1 MGSFFAWRGGKRTR
15 NERKVPYSKGDIH
28 MEQVSSRFGR
38 TVADMHGTDQDRARL
53 LGRLAIGFGI
63 AVLLGGTVQIALWL
77 FGLII
82 SPNYVPAVIS
92 SVLLMS
98 AIVAATYWL
107 TRQRRFKLATN
118 VFLYTTVGYV
128 TLLVYLI
135 GGVGGPMFVAYL
147 IPIMAAGLFGKTG
160 DGMRIFIISLSCYA
174 LLALL
179 QSQDLIAPIV
189 PLNNAGRSIAALLAF
204 TTAGGL
210 LAYIA
215 MLWSGSTA
223 HFVAQS
229 GEQSEALFHS
239 NQKLLEKNIQQIELG
254 SELSTAAS
262 QLLAA
267 SHQQASGA
275 TEQASAVS
283 EVSTTIEELGSTARQ
298 IAIAAEQV
306 AEASGQTLEN
316 LSEGQDAVD
325 NSIQAMER
333 IRGRVQDVSTRVL
346 NLGERSQQ
354 IGEIIDLI
362 NDLSDETHLLALNA
376 AIEAAGAGEHGRRFA
391 VVAAEVKSLANR
403 ALAAAKEVK
412 GVIAEIQQATNA
424 AVLAAEEGGKEVE
437 RGVELAHSAG
447 QVMNNIVMVAERTA
461 QSSAEISLATAQ
473 QQSASEQVV
482 ETMREIADVA
492 RQTAAGSRQM
502 AESAQMLTA
511 IAERLHGI
519 VYENP
524 RDNLARSALD
534 EIDER
539 MYSLTKNGKG

>member
-1 MGSFFAWRGGKRTR
+1 MLVSARSNF
-15 NERKVPYSKGDIH
+15 SKGDIA
-28 MEQVSSRFGR
+28 MEQVSARFGR
-38 TVADMHGTDQDRARL
+38 TVADMNGSEEDRARL
-53 LGRLAIGFGI
+53 LGRLAIGLG
-63 AVLLGGTVQIALWL
+63 AAALLGSIAQIALWL
-77 FGLII
+77 FGLIV
-82 SPNYVPAVIS
+82 SSNYVPAVIF
-92 SVLLMS
+92 S
-98 AIVAATYWL
+98 AILISAISAATYWL
-107 TRQRRFKLATN
+107 TRRRRFKLATGL
-118 VFLYTTVGYV
+118 FLYATVAYV
-128 TLLVYLI
+128 TLLTYLI
-135 GGVGGPMFVAYL
+135 GGVGGPIFAAYL
-147 IPIMAAGLFGKTG
+147 VPIMAAGLFGKTG
-160 DGMRIFIISLSCYA
+160 DGVRVFILSLSCYA

-179 QSQDLIAPIV
+179 QSQDLLLPIV
-189 PLNNAGRSIAALLAF
+189 PLNSVGRAVMALLTF
-204 TTAGGL
+204 TTAGGM

-215 MLWSGSTA
+215 SLWAGSTA

-229 GEQSEALFHS
+229 GEHSEALFHS

-262 QLLAA
+262 QLLSA

-306 AEASGQTLEN
+306 AEASSQTLEN

-362 NDLSDETHLLALNA
+362 NDLSAETHLLALNA

-391 VVAAEVKSLANR
+391 VVAAGVKSLANR

-519 VYENP
+519 VYESP
-524 RDNLARSALD
+524 RDSAGFTAMD
-534 EIDER
+534 EIDQR
-539 MYSLTKNGKG
+539 MLSLAKNGKG